1 MKGSD
6 FMKWI
11 NYEKE
16 RPKKNGEYMVVKSF
30 SGYRKIDVVR
40 YALDLTKVDDY
51 TFTKHRPG
59 WYEWDDE
66 YGYYERRNITH
77 WSELPPLPE
86 EEKEG
91 YVDAAIRLKVP
102 EWQIGQ
108 EATVYFR
115 DTMIKNGICENE

>member
-1 MKGSD
+1 
-6 FMKWI
+6 MKWI

-30 SGYRKIDVVR
+30 FDHRTIDVVR
-40 YALDLTKVDDY
+40 YAIDLKKVDDY

-66 YGYYERRNITH
+66 YGYYEPTNITH

-108 EATVYFR
+108 ETTVYFR
-115 DTMIKNGICENE
+115 DTMVKNGICENE